1 MFKEHKADIV
11 YQFPE
16 KGTPLEMAGQTIYVV
31 RFKEN
36 YICPDKNNML
46 DELERRIPEYMI
58 PSIVI
63 KSSFGSSLT
72 AAVLDTVTAKIME
85 KGLTPGIYYA
95 TDIISMLDV
104 IKQNVNR
111 EINYYCNDES
121 INIGTEGIVY
131 EEGIL

>member
-1 MFKEHKADIV
+1 MQKAVVGYIQTEQ
-11 YQFPE
+11 YISIFTYAQKIQKLIEE
-16 KGTPLEMAGQTIYVV
+16 KSRGECETGCEINIWSSGLSGGKQ
-31 RFKEN
+31 R
-36 YICPDKNNML
+36 
-46 DELERRIPEYMI
+46 ER
-58 PSIVI
+58 SIVI

>member
-1 MFKEHKADIV
+1 
-11 YQFPE
+11 
-16 KGTPLEMAGQTIYVV
+16 
-31 RFKEN
+31 
-36 YICPDKNNML
+36 
-46 DELERRIPEYMI
+46 
-58 PSIVI
+58 
-63 KSSFGSSLT
+63 
-72 AAVLDTVTAKIME
+72 ME

>member
-1 MFKEHKADIV
+1 MWLFGVI
-11 YQFPE
+11 
-16 KGTPLEMAGQTIYVV
+16 
-31 RFKEN
+31 
-36 YICPDKNNML
+36 L
-46 DELERRIPEYMI
+46 DELSGI
-58 PSIVI
+58 IVCKI
-63 KSSFGSSLT
+63 KIIQKDLT
-72 AAVLDTVTAKIME
+72 YVIDCIDTVTAKIIE

>member
-1 MFKEHKADIV
+1 
-11 YQFPE
+11 
-16 KGTPLEMAGQTIYVV
+16 MAEGFVKSCVLYPNKTALIT
-31 RFKEN
+31 
-36 YICPDKNNML
+36 
-46 DELERRIPEYMI
+46 
-58 PSIVI
+58 SIVI